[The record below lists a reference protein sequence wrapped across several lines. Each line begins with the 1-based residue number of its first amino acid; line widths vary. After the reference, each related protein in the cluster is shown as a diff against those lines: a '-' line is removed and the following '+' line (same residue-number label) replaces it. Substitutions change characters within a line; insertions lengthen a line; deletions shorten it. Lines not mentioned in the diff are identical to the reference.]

1 MWFCDDRN
9 GMNKGKMESSS
20 YTASLLKMT
29 KSPWSEQVTEE
40 IIHFMNQISIP
51 FNKNLKEM
59 ISKVTDI

>member
-9 GMNKGKMESSS
+9 GMNKGKMESS

-40 IIHFMNQISIP
+40 IIHFMYQIVYHSI
-51 FNKNLKEM
+51 K
-59 ISKVTDI
+59 T

>member
-1 MWFCDDRN
+1 MGFGDDRN

-40 IIHFMNQISIP
+40 FILRI
-51 FNKNLKEM
+51 K
-59 ISKVTDI
+59 